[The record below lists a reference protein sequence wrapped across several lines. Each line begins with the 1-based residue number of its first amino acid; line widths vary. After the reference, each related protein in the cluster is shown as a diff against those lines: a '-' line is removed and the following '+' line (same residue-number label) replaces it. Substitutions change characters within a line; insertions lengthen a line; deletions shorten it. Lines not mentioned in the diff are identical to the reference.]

1 MTRRKMIAVNRSYQ
15 VRRNGATYEFSMM
28 HDPEYVSEMSGTR
41 YRAMTQ
47 YVARKWTGREWV
59 TLHNFTVEH

>member
-1 MTRRKMIAVNRSYQ
+1 MTRRKMISVNRSYQ

-28 HDPEYVSEMSGTR
+28 HDPEYVSEFGTR

-47 YVARKWTGREWV
+47 YVARKWTGYAWV
-59 TLHNFTVEH
+59 TLHNFTVEG